1 MYNKVGIIGAME
13 VEVTSLIEKLENK
26 TTTTIG
32 RTTYYSGTLNNK
44 EVVICKCGIG
54 KVNSAVATQ
63 CMISHLDVDCVI
75 NTGVAG
81 ALSNDLDICDLVI
94 SNDLFQHDFDTS
106 FVGDKKGVVCG
117 FDVETFPADNKMIE
131 SLKVACENILTEN
144 KYYVGRIATGDQ
156 FIGSRDIKNTI
167 CDDFN
172 ASCVEMEG
180 GAIAQTCYINNIPF
194 VVLRSISDK
203 ADDSAE
209 VSYLTFVEK
218 AAVVSANIVVEF
230 LSNI

>member
-1 MYNKVGIIGAME
+1 MYKKIGIIGAME
-13 VEVTSLIEKLENK
+13 IEVTSLIDKLENK
-26 TTTTIG
+26 ESKVIG
-32 RTTYYSGTLNNK
+32 KTTYYVGSLNNK
-44 EVVICKCGIG
+44 DVVICKCGIG

-63 CMISHLDVDCVI
+63 IMICEFSVDAVI

-117 FDVETFPADNKMIE
+117 FEEETFVADKNMVNA
-131 SLKVACENILTEN
+131 LKEACEKVLTEN
-144 KYYVGRIATGDQ
+144 KFFTGRIATGDQ
-156 FIGSRDIKNTI
+156 FIASRDIKNSI
-167 CDDFN
+167 RDEFS
-172 ASCVEMEG
+172 AMCVEMEG
-180 GAIAQTCYINNIPF
+180 GAIAQTCFINNVPF

-218 AAVVSANIVVEF
+218 AAIVSANIVVEF
-230 LSNI
+230 VSKI